1 VIVVIMG
8 VSGSGK
14 STVGRLLAQ
23 RLGWSYYEGDDY
35 HGAANIEK
43 MAKGI
48 ALTDEDR
55 LPWLASIKALIH
67 ACGGAASDAVIACSA
82 LRRDYRRYL
91 AADLED
97 VRFVY
102 LKGPMQVIRQR
113 MKTREDHYMKAVML
127 ESQFASLEEPDDA
140 IVADIAQSPEDI
152 VARLAVEVRVA
163 ANVTPID
170 SR

>member
-1 VIVVIMG
+1 MMG

-14 STVGRLLAQ
+14 STVGRLLAR
-23 RLGWSYYEGDDY
+23 RLGWSYYEGDEY

-55 LPWLASIKALIH
+55 LPWLASIKALIDG
-67 ACGGAASDAVIACSA
+67 CRGSASDAVVACSA

-102 LKGPMQVIRQR
+102 LKGPVQVIRQR

-163 ANVTPID
+163 ANVTPIN